1 MVLYVLLHP
10 LKLLPALLPV
20 TPHIRCRVLRSAGI
34 ADISEAPG
42 AIQAA
47 VPAPVCGHEPNHS
60 AFLVDVPS
68 CRLLPLPPTR
78 LQGGARWPLA
88 ASPEKLKWKKDGQLS
103 FPACGQK
110 CSVIFDSVVRIE
122 STAASLPGEPKTK
135 LPLGL
140 CHQEEKNTCSALPLP
155 TCGDS
160 PPAQRP
166 LRTAVPVSKQT
177 HPWRQLFSSRMMMA
191 EEQKAHPHRPKCTRR
206 VQEIFQAQQR
216 GGQCSTFLPSTAPQ
230 KGRRGVP
237 GHLSA
242 QPVPG
247 GQGLGSWLSEPA
259 IPAAGCVLC

>member
-1 MVLYVLLHP
+1 MLTSVRLRGPSRQLFLL
-10 LKLLPALLPV
+10 LCVATSQITLPFWWMFPPAGY
-20 TPHIRCRVLRSAGI
+20 PHSRPHVCRVG
-34 ADISEAPG
+34 
-42 AIQAA
+42 
-47 VPAPVCGHEPNHS
+47 
-60 AFLVDVPS
+60 
-68 CRLLPLPPTR
+68 
-78 LQGGARWPLA
+78 QGGHWQLLQRNI
-88 ASPEKLKWKKDGQLS
+88 SGKKDGQLS

-140 CHQEEKNTCSALPLP
+140 CHLEEKNTCSALPLP
-155 TCGDS
+155 TCRDS

-166 LRTAVPVSKQT
+166 FRTAVPVLKQT

-191 EEQKAHPHRPKCTRR
+191 EEQKAHPDPPKCTRR